1 MIHHRATAM
10 LNGRFAQPA
19 RGAVLGVRFVA
30 LALLASVANAADL
43 PGSRDLES
51 LPRYPQAQIVGFKEE
66 RAPERIYPL
75 DSIRRISGRLRM
87 SSQISSGGQ
96 LTAITYRLPEVHTG
110 IDAFEQ
116 ARNRLMKDGAEM
128 LFWCEGRECG
138 SSSLWANE
146 VFQRST
152 LYGPDAGQAY
162 LLARLPGDS
171 DRLVA
176 LYGITRG
183 NGRPYLQAE
192 QFTPDEPLGVILPN
206 PATLLRQLKFTG
218 ALDLPRLPQV
228 PTAEWGALLAN
239 VLRLDST
246 IRVLMKGKGAAAWHE
261 ALTQERIKARRLE
274 AETSED
280 DGLRIELLR

>member
-1 MIHHRATAM
+1 MIHHRASAT
-10 LNGRFAQPA
+10 LSGRIARPA
-19 RGAVLGVRFVA
+19 RGVRIVA
-30 LALLASVANAADL
+30 LAMFASVASAADL
-43 PGSRDLES
+43 PGSWDLEA
-51 LPRYPQAQIVGFKEE
+51 LPRYPQAQIVGFKDE
-66 RAPERIYPL
+66 RVPERIYPL

-96 LTAITYRLPEVHTG
+96 LTAITYRLPDVHTG
-110 IDAFEQ
+110 IDAFER
-116 ARNRLMKDGAEM
+116 ARNRLMDEGAEM

-138 SSSLWANE
+138 SSSLWANDI
-146 VFQRST
+146 FHRST
-152 LYGPDAGQAY
+152 LYGPDASQAY
-162 LLARLPGDS
+162 LLARLSGDS

-192 QFTPDEPLGVILPN
+192 QFSPDEPLGVILPN
-206 PATLLRQLKFTG
+206 PATLLRQLKYTG
-218 ALDLPRLPQV
+218 VLRLPRLPQV

-246 IRVLMKGKGAAAWHE
+246 IRVVLKGKGAAAWHE

-274 AETSED
+274 AEVSDE

>member
-1 MIHHRATAM
+1 M
-10 LNGRFAQPA
+10 F
-19 RGAVLGVRFVA
+19 
-30 LALLASVANAADL
+30 ASVASAADL
-43 PGSRDLES
+43 PGSWDLEA
-51 LPRYPQAQIVGFKEE
+51 LPRYPQAQIVGFKDE
-66 RAPERIYPL
+66 RVPERIYPL

-96 LTAITYRLPEVHTG
+96 LTAITYRLPDVHTG
-110 IDAFEQ
+110 IDAFER
-116 ARNRLMKDGAEM
+116 ARNRLMGEGAEM

-138 SSSLWANE
+138 SSSLWANDI
-146 VFQRST
+146 FHRST
-152 LYGPDAGQAY
+152 LYGPDASQAY
-162 LLARLPGDS
+162 LLARLSGDS

-206 PATLLRQLKFTG
+206 PATLLRQLKYTG
-218 ALDLPRLPQV
+218 VLRLPRLPQV

-246 IRVLMKGKGAAAWHE
+246 IRVVLKGKGAAAWHE

-274 AETSED
+274 AEVSDE